1 MPMPSTFNRQTI
13 ANPHTNWPALLADAG
28 LGLLDAAGQFM
39 PAPVSLTPYHLTE
52 AQWQQALNAGR
63 LLGLLH
69 QRVAQQADWLL
80 SQFTSLKGELSL
92 PGQLSQSYYKSPA
105 YQHNNNAK
113 AVSLQRH
120 DLMLDRQNQWRW
132 IESNPIAA
140 GMGPLNALWLDL
152 LRAEHPGAYANNP
165 ATAAQADLLFSAA
178 AQHAGPRQPHMVFV
192 VEAQEDNW
200 FDQQLLA
207 DALAQR
213 GVQVHRLTLAQ
224 LQQAVD
230 ASASPTGTLYY
241 GTDPLDLLYFRTG
254 YNQADYPSA
263 QLWQLRLQLE
273 QFDLL
278 LCPTLLQQLAGSKW
292 LQLKLSQYL
301 QQPDLHPAF
310 AVQFGFSLA
319 ETQQLAAL
327 TVPMAAVDELN
338 SAEFDQMI
346 KQGWWYKRQAEGGGN
361 VARGTQALQWRQVHQ
376 PGDGDVLMAPVE
388 PRIRPEV
395 VHKLVRGQWQTA
407 PEQRSGHI
415 SELGIFSLGE
425 DARYGGYLLRTKT
438 SNSLEGGVHKGFAV
452 LDTVWLTADALG
464 ESDAAAVSADGSGP
478 SQTETRL

>member
-92 PGQLSQSYYKSPA
+92 PGQL
-105 YQHNNNAK
+105 AK
-113 AVSLQRH
+113 LLQALTNHHSANAVSLQRH

-152 LRAEHPGAYANNP
+152 LRAEHPGSYANNP

-178 AQHAGPRQPHMVFV
+178 AQHAGTRQPHIVFV

-213 GVQVHRLTLAQ
+213 GAQVHRLTLAQ

-241 GTDPLDLLYFRTG
+241 GPDPLDLLYFRTG

-278 LCPTLLQQLAGSKW
+278 MCPTLLQQLAGSKW

-301 QQPDLHPAF
+301 QQADLHPAF
-310 AVQFGFSLA
+310 AAQFGFSLA

-327 TVPMAAVDELN
+327 TVPMAAVDEIS
-338 SAEFDQMI
+338 SAEFDQLI
-346 KQGWWYKRQAEGGGN
+346 TQGWWYKRQAEGGGN
-361 VARGTQALQWRQVHQ
+361 VARGAQAQQWRQVHQ
-376 PGDGDVLMAPVE
+376 PGDGDVLMAPVAASG
-388 PRIRPEV
+388 RPEAMQ
-395 VHKLVRGQWQTA
+395 KLVRGQWQTA

-452 LDTVWLTADALG
+452 LDTVWLTDGRFSDSSDTGCSEGQTDNCALRQITLV
-464 ESDAAAVSADGSGP
+464 E
-478 SQTETRL
+478 

>member
-1 MPMPSTFNRQTI
+1 MPSNLTDQT
-13 ANPHTNWPALLADAG
+13 AATPHPDWPALLADAG
-28 LGLLDAAGQFM
+28 LGLLDAAGRFM
-39 PAPVSLTPYHLTE
+39 PAPVSLGPYHLTE
-52 AQWQQALNAGR
+52 AQWQQALDAGR

-69 QRVAQQADWLL
+69 QRVAQQTDWLL
-80 SQFTSLKGELSL
+80 RQFNSLKAELSL
-92 PGQLSQSYYKSPA
+92 PGQLAQLLQIP
-105 YQHNNNAK
+105 HNHHNAN

-120 DLMLDRQNQWRW
+120 DLMLDQQNQWRW

-178 AQHAGPRQPHMVFV
+178 AQHAGTRQPHIVFV

-207 DALAQR
+207 NALAQR
-213 GVQVHRLTLAQ
+213 GAQVQRLTLAQ

-230 ASASPTGTLYY
+230 ASASPTGTLHY
-241 GTDPLDLLYFRTG
+241 GPDPLDLMYFRTG

-292 LQLKLSQYL
+292 LQLKLAQYL
-301 QQPDLHPAF
+301 QQADLHPVF
-310 AVQFGFSLA
+310 AAQFGFNLA
-319 ETQQLAAL
+319 ETQQLATL
-327 TVPMAAVDELN
+327 TVPMAAVDELS
-338 SAEFDQMI
+338 SAEFDQLI
-346 KQGWWYKRQAEGGGN
+346 TQGWWYKRQAEGGGN
-361 VARGTQALQWRQVHQ
+361 VARGAQAQQWHQAHQ

-388 PRIRPEV
+388 PRIRPETV
-395 VHKLVRGQWQTA
+395 QKLVRGQWQTA

-425 DARYGGYLLRTKT
+425 DARYGGYLLRTKI
-438 SNSLEGGVHKGFAV
+438 SSSLEGGVHKGFAV
-452 LDTVWLTADALG
+452 LDTVWLTAETLS
-464 ESDAAAVSADGSGP
+464 ESDAATVSVDGAGP
-478 SQTETRL
+478 SQTEARL

>member
-1 MPMPSTFNRQTI
+1 MPMPSTFTDQTA
-13 ANPHTNWPALLADAG
+13 ANPHPDWPALLTDAG
-28 LGLLDAAGQFM
+28 LGLLDAAGRFM

-52 AQWQQALNAGR
+52 AQWQQALDAGR
-63 LLGLLH
+63 LLGLLQ

-80 SQFTSLKGELSL
+80 RQFSSLKAELSL
-92 PGQLSQSYYKSPA
+92 PGQLAQLLQIP
-105 YQHNNNAK
+105 HNHHNAN

-120 DLMLDRQNQWRW
+120 DLMLDQQNQWRW

-152 LRAEHPGAYANNP
+152 LRAEHPGAYADNP
-165 ATAAQADLLFSAA
+165 ATAAQADLLYSAA
-178 AQHAGPRQPHMVFV
+178 AQHAGTRQPQIVFV

-207 DALAQR
+207 DALQQR
-213 GVQVHRLTLAQ
+213 GAQIQRLTLAQ

-241 GTDPLDLLYFRTG
+241 GPDPLDLLYFRTG

-292 LQLKLSQYL
+292 LQLKLAQYL
-301 QQPDLHPAF
+301 QQADLHPAF
-310 AVQFGFSLA
+310 AAQFGFSLA

-327 TVPMAAVDELN
+327 TVPMVAVDEVS
-338 SAEFDQMI
+338 SAEFDQLI
-346 KQGWWYKRQAEGGGN
+346 TQGWWYKRQAEGGGN
-361 VARGTQALQWRQVHQ
+361 VARGAQAQQWRQAHQ
-376 PGDGDVLMAPVE
+376 PGDGDVLMAPVAASG
-388 PRIRPEV
+388 RPEV
-395 VHKLVRGQWQTA
+395 LQKLVRGQWQTA
-407 PEQRSGHI
+407 PEQRSSHI

-452 LDTVWLTADALG
+452 LDTVWLETDADSENSAEALF
-464 ESDAAAVSADGSGP
+464 AARSGL
-478 SQTETRL
+478 SQTEARL

>member
-1 MPMPSTFNRQTI
+1 MPSTFTEQTA
-13 ANPHTNWPALLADAG
+13 ANPHPDWPALLADAG
-28 LGLLDAAGQFM
+28 LGLLDAAGRFM

-52 AQWQQALNAGR
+52 TQWQQALDTGR

-80 SQFTSLKGELSL
+80 SQFSSLKAELSL
-92 PGQLSQSYYKSPA
+92 PGQLAQLLQIPRNH
-105 YQHNNNAK
+105 HNAN

-120 DLMLDRQNQWRW
+120 DLMLDQQNQWRW

-165 ATAAQADLLFSAA
+165 ATAAQADLMFSAA
-178 AQHAGPRQPHMVFV
+178 AQHAGTRQPHIVFV

-213 GVQVHRLTLAQ
+213 GAQVQRLTLAQ

-230 ASASPTGTLYY
+230 ASACPTGTLHY
-241 GTDPLDLLYFRTG
+241 GPDPLDLLYFRTG

-292 LQLKLSQYL
+292 LQLKLAQYL
-301 QQPDLHPAF
+301 QQADLHQAF
-310 AVQFGFSLA
+310 AAQFGFNLA

-327 TVPMAAVDELN
+327 TVPMAAVDELS
-338 SAEFDQMI
+338 SAEFDQLI
-346 KQGWWYKRQAEGGGN
+346 TQGWWYKRQAEGGGN
-361 VARGTQALQWRQVHQ
+361 VARGAQAQQWRQVHQ
-376 PGDGDVLMAPVE
+376 PGDGDVLMAPVD
-388 PRIRPEV
+388 PQFRPETLQ
-395 VHKLVRGQWQTA
+395 KLVRGQWQTT
-407 PEQRSGHI
+407 PEQDNGHI

-425 DARYGGYLLRTKT
+425 DAGYGGYLLRTKT
-438 SNSLEGGVHKGFAV
+438 SSSLEGGVHKGFAV
-452 LDTVWLTADALG
+452 LDTVWLTAETLS
-464 ESDAAAVSADGSGP
+464 ESDAAAVSVDGAGP